1 MYNKFTR
8 KYAIESYKSEIKSE
22 DGMFANFYYSVSE
35 KARIKLKEYFPNQIG
50 DDILLQLQDLDENV
64 VFKKL
69 SSEHERLMKL
79 LADDLIEFI
88 LLKSHKLDTL
98 NKFLE

>member
-64 VFKKL
+64 VFKKSSANNFINL
-69 SSEHERLMKL
+69 SCS
-79 LADDLIEFI
+79 
-88 LLKSHKLDTL
+88 LD
-98 NKFLE
+98 NF